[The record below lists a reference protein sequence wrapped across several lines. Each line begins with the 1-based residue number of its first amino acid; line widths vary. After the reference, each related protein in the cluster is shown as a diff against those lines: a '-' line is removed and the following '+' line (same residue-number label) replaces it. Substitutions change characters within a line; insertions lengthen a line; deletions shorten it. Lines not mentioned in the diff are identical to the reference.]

1 MINIKL
7 DNDDS
12 TIQNNSLINRLR
24 DELGKSAGT
33 RRSEPVKG
41 KRFAFDKFSFKTP
54 LRELT
59 TRRTPANN

>member
-41 KRFAFDKFSFKTP
+41 KRFAFDKFSF
-54 LRELT
+54 
-59 TRRTPANN
+59 